1 MSLTPITPHH
11 IPYAHQKYLK
21 YFVPRFLQRAE
32 KIGAVSNATISD
44 LKEKFHIAPDK
55 IFLSYNGPTPGFNP
69 LVQDQI
75 IEIRNT
81 ISEGHPYFIYLG
93 SMHPRKNIE
102 GLIEAY
108 NIFRTNN
115 PELQHRLV
123 LVGRMAWKHN
133 SIKKAYDDSLYKEDI
148 KFLGERA
155 DAATILGAA
164 EALVYVSLLEGFGI
178 PIIEA
183 MACEVPVITSN
194 ISSMP
199 EVAGEGAILVD
210 PTDTIA
216 ISEALKKVL
225 NPEVR
230 DNIISKGRSQLKKFS
245 WPETAEIIYEEL
257 KILKERN
264 NTNN

>member
-1 MSLTPITPHH
+1 
-11 IPYAHQKYLK
+11 
-21 YFVPRFLQRAE
+21 
-32 KIGAVSNATISD
+32 
-44 LKEKFHIAPDK
+44 
-55 IFLSYNGPTPGFNP
+55 
-69 LVQDQI
+69 
-75 IEIRNT
+75 
-81 ISEGHPYFIYLG
+81 
-93 SMHPRKNIE
+93 MHPRKNIE

-115 PELQHRLV
+115 PELLHRLV

-133 SIKKAYDDSLYKEDI
+133 SIKKAYDDSPYKEDI
-148 KFLGERA
+148 KVLGEIV

-216 ISEALKKVL
+216 IAEALKKVL
-225 NPEVR
+225 NPEIR
-230 DNIISKGRSQLKKFS
+230 ENIISKGRSQLKKFS
-245 WPETAEIIYEEL
+245 WPETSEIIYEEL